1 MSKMNTV
8 EQGRAAFALERV
20 KEAILDTKVDND
32 EYQSYSKKLPML
44 IKTNGLAATF
54 AFMLTK
60 KDSHSYKA
68 LGSDIVKWL
77 ATSNPGISGDGER
90 VLPVFLDYLLNIKSD
105 EYRLI
110 TNEVLSFMNW
120 HRRFVEGLIKEKAKN
135 GKE

>member
-1 MSKMNTV
+1 MNTV

-20 KEAILDTKVDND
+20 KEAIANTKVDSD

-60 KDSHSYKA
+60 KDSPSYIA

-77 ATSNPGISGDGER
+77 ATSNPGISATGER
-90 VLPVFLDYLLNIKSD
+90 ILPAFLDYLLNIQSD